1 MANLL
6 HNEIFKYLNQV
17 IRLALNYKYNQ
28 LEAKQKKKTKKK
40 MGCRET
46 VKVANLYF
54 VYQQFQYGQKQR
66 KNKVS
71 TWKKMIR
78 D

>member
-40 MGCRET
+40 WAV
-46 VKVANLYF
+46 VKQWKWPIYISFTNSFNMA
-54 VYQQFQYGQKQR
+54 
-66 KNKVS
+66 KNKEK
-71 TWKKMIR
+71 TKFQREKKMIR